1 MFSWAT
7 THSTMHPRSLSTNW
21 DTSEREA
28 DTYWPSAY
36 VAKPK
41 RAAPGRRTS
50 IRTEERIGSL
60 MAGARILRIVY
71 VARLDF
77 AEVLPVQIPQL
88 RPLEVCATGIRL
100 AACELAAFYQAR

>member
-1 MFSWAT
+1 
-7 THSTMHPRSLSTNW
+7 MHPRSLSTNW

-41 RAAPGRRTS
+41 RAAPVRRTS
-50 IRTEERIGSL
+50 IRTEERIGSF
-60 MAGARILRIVY
+60 MAAARILRIVY

-77 AEVLPVQIPQL
+77 AEVLRVQIPQL
-88 RPLEVCATGIRL
+88 RPLEVCATGMRL
-100 AACELAAFYQAR
+100 AACGRAAFYQAG

>member
-1 MFSWAT
+1 
-7 THSTMHPRSLSTNW
+7 MHPRSLSTNW

-28 DTYWPSAY
+28 DTYWPY

-41 RAAPGRRTS
+41 RAAPVRRTS

-77 AEVLPVQIPQL
+77 AEVLRVQIPQL

-100 AACELAAFYQAR
+100 APCELAAFYQAR